1 MSGIGQP
8 NITNSEVTIPISD
21 DGIKVSSSGADTY
34 LVIKAADSLASSV
47 TYTFPSTPAA
57 NRFLQTDG
65 NGVLS
70 WVAGGV
76 SSPVTALN
84 NQTAN
89 RLVSIGDTT
98 TELDGEANLTFDGS
112 TLSVAGT
119 GTFSAGLSVKNG
131 ATSGGFVDFFE
142 DSDNGTNK
150 VRIVAPGTLAA
161 DYTLT
166 LPVDAGT
173 ANYVLKTDGS
183 GNLSWTE
190 NTGGGGGGG
199 TITALNNQA
208 ENRLVTIGNTTTEL
222 DGEATLTF
230 ASNSMNFLADSSAI
244 KFGVNSEI
252 TLTHVHNQGLTLKHT
267 ATSDDKPVIL
277 TLATGEIDIA
287 VNDVI
292 GTINF
297 QAPNETEGT
306 DAILVAAGIEAVS
319 EGDFSPSNNATKL
332 SFKTAS
338 SEAASEKMSLSSAGN
353 LNVTGTI
360 GCGAITS
367 TGDMTIFDDTNNA
380 DASFSIGTS
389 ATEALVIQVLNG
401 EANKTAEEVKFISK
415 TASTTGN
422 HGKMTFS
429 IDESNVMEIND
440 SGINVSGNLK
450 LDETSGADVDEAGK
464 GQLWVKDSIPNELYF
479 TNDAGNDIQI
489 TGKSSLVGGFPSNIV
504 VKTSTAWVEIT
515 ETKAVIIKACGAG
528 GGGGG
533 TGSTI
538 GDAGGGGGSGEY
550 VEVYLDPSH
559 IGSNTHIYC
568 DIASGGA
575 GGSDGDSNG
584 VNASTTTIKLAS
596 NGSDTAGTV
605 ICTVFGGNGGDHGN
619 AGGDGGIGGD
629 GGEITTGTGFY
640 LPGRNGDSGVD
651 MDTTLKFTTGGNGG
665 DSHLGRGGKAASW
678 AAAAP
683 TSRATGAAINGG
695 GGGGG
700 FVQQSGPTYRS
711 SSAGASGVVMIYM
724 Y

>member
-34 LVIKAADSLASSV
+34 LVIKAADSLSSSV

-57 NRFLQTDG
+57 NRFLQTDADG
-65 NGVLS
+65 ILS

-112 TLSVAGT
+112 TLSVTGT

-131 ATSGGFVDFFE
+131 ATGGGFVDFFE

-208 ENRLVTIGNTTTEL
+208 EDRLVTIGNTTTEL

-267 ATSDDKPVIL
+267 ATADDNPFIL
-277 TLATGEIDIA
+277 TLATGEVDIQTD
-287 VNDVI
+287 DVI

-297 QAPNETEGT
+297 QAPDEGEGS

-319 EGDFSPSNNATKL
+319 EGDFSSSNNATKL

-360 GCGAITS
+360 TCATSLTIGNAAMSETDLEKLDGITDGTATANKALVADANVDITGIRNLGASGTITGNV
-367 TGDMTIFDDTNNA
+367 TGDLTGNAATATALATARTIGGVSFDGTANINLPGVNTTGDQDTSGNA
-380 DASFSIGTS
+380 DTATKIASITNSDIVQL
-389 ATEALVIQVLNG
+389 TETQTLT
-401 EANKTAEEVKFISK
+401 NKTLTSPILTTPALGTPASGVLTNCTG
-415 TASTTGN
+415 TASG
-422 HGKMTFS
+422 
-429 IDESNVMEIND
+429 
-440 SGINVSGNLK
+440 L
-450 LDETSGADVDEAGK
+450 
-464 GQLWVKDSIPNELYF
+464 
-479 TNDAGNDIQI
+479 
-489 TGKSSLVGGFPSNIV
+489 
-504 VKTSTAWVEIT
+504 
-515 ETKAVIIKACGAG
+515 
-528 GGGGG
+528 
-533 TGSTI
+533 
-538 GDAGGGGGSGEY
+538 
-550 VEVYLDPSH
+550 
-559 IGSNTHIYC
+559 
-568 DIASGGA
+568 
-575 GGSDGDSNG
+575 
-584 VNASTTTIKLAS
+584 
-596 NGSDTAGTV
+596 TAGTA
-605 ICTVFGGNGGDHGN
+605 TV
-619 AGGDGGIGGD
+619 ATTVT
-629 GGEITTGTGFY
+629 ITDNENT
-640 LPGRNGDSGVD
+640 
-651 MDTTLKFTTGGNGG
+651 
-665 DSHLGRGGKAASW
+665 
-678 AAAAP
+678 
-683 TSRATGAAINGG
+683 
-695 GGGGG
+695 
-700 FVQQSGPTYRS
+700 
-711 SSAGASGVVMIYM
+711 
-724 Y
+724 